1 MRIAR
6 RKRTRREELGRR
18 ADDLVGK
25 LSWGATR
32 WYGRQLRSEIPDGVV
47 RWSAV
52 AGGAGVVA
60 ALANSARRRLRRQ
73 PAPA

>member
-6 RKRTRREELGRR
+6 RKRTRREELRRR
-18 ADDLVGK
+18 ADDLVGQY
-25 LSWGATR
+25 SWSATR
-32 WYGRQLRSEIPDGVV
+32 WYVRQLRSEIPDGVV

-52 AGGAGVVA
+52 AGGAGVTA
-60 ALANSARRRLRRQ
+60 ALANAVRRRRRHP

>member
-1 MRIAR
+1 MRIWR
-6 RKRTRREELGRR
+6 RKRTRRDELRRR
-18 ADDLVGK
+18 ADDLVGQ
-25 LSWGATR
+25 LSWSVMR

-52 AGGAGVVA
+52 AGGAGITA
-60 ALANSARRRLRRQ
+60 ALATAVRRRRRHP